1 MSSPAISDIR
11 SRVAQSS
18 AEDSLAESF
27 ATVMHGLASLKL
39 TVTLFALGIFVV
51 LVGTLAQQE
60 ASIGQV
66 VQDYFHAWLMWVDV
80 NLLFPKMFL
89 PWIPVIHI
97 PAPAF
102 VTSATGG
109 YITNFH
115 TFPAP
120 GGLVVGSLMSVNLL
134 AAHGWRFKVQTRGMR
149 LLSGIAV
156 LAVGL
161 AVGVLIIW
169 AGHNSGGFQA
179 KPPFSWDAFW
189 WFFLTGLTL
198 LWIVAAA
205 AYGYFG
211 VWSLFSKF
219 RWQLIPFIQ
228 LVWLQLVGIP
238 LLTLG
243 GAIAWM
249 IVNQFRFSDEMLRVV
264 WQLLQGGLAGLILLV
279 GCVLVFRK
287 RGGMVL
293 LHVGVGLLLFNEL
306 WVAMTARERQVFM
319 QEGQTLNYLR
329 DIRTVELAIVDR
341 TDKEMDEHFVVP
353 RNLLVAN
360 YEANES
366 RQSAGEPLQYI
377 DQKQLPF
384 KIAVVKYFENAMVE
398 DLKPGEEPKATAG
411 RGLEETLVAR
421 RAGKGTDTGGEVDI
435 AGAYVKFVDRDGD
448 RDLGTYLLT
457 QLVDFQRTPD
467 RFGEKLAVGDKKYE
481 LFLRF
486 KREYQPYTLNLID
499 VRKDD
504 YVASNTPRN
513 YSSDV
518 KINDPEVGVDETVHI
533 KMNDPLRYRGDTFY
547 QSSYGPPEG
556 PGGKET
562 TTLQVVLN
570 RGWMIPYVACMIVVI
585 GMVAHFLTAVTR
597 FISRREAE
605 ELASGDVIQAE
616 VAEAPTTGR
625 AKKKAARSK
634 QRSSKFDWST
644 IGLPALAAGIFI
656 LFVGSAVRPQRSKPA
671 EMDLVRFGRLP
682 VAHMGRIK
690 PLDTLARNTVRALT
704 INSESAKTPTGK
716 RIPAVQWLLEVMA
729 GTDES
734 LEMPIIRIDSKEV
747 RRIFDLPDRTGFA
760 YAVKELQP
768 KIGEFEK
775 QAKAAQSV
783 EEDQRSVE
791 QRRILELDER
801 LKLYITLVQAFSP
814 PRDLPQIPTE
824 EETKADSS
832 VLTRFIGQYRAVMAD
847 TQNAM
852 IAMKAPRVI
861 PIEKQPG
868 TKDEDAWQPY
878 PLAYAKA
885 VLLQM
890 VGQNTDDATLSF
902 NGLISAYHNH
912 DAAAFNNA
920 LVKYEAVLEK
930 VNPPLWQEKRV
941 HDEAYFNHVAPFYV
955 AMILYV
961 VAFLVGLFGW
971 LFRYRPLNWAAFT
984 LILLT
989 FLLHTGALV
998 LRIYISGRPPVTN
1011 LYSASVFIGWAA
1023 VLFGLAVEAIWRLG
1037 LGNIVAATAGYATLL
1052 IAYLLSAGGDTIAV
1066 LQAVLDTQFWL
1077 ATHVVCIT
1085 LGYAATY
1092 MAGLFGVLYVIAGF
1106 ATPLLDRDLRKEIG
1120 RIIYGITCFAI
1131 LFSFYGTVLGG
1142 LWADDSWGRFWGWD
1156 PKENGALII
1165 VLWNALILHARWDK
1179 MIADRGLAVL
1189 AIGGNIVTSWS
1200 FFGVNQLGIGLH
1212 SYGFTNGVAI
1222 ALDLFALS
1230 QLVLIVLGCLPT
1242 RMWWSYQVDR
1252 SPEIVDLE
1260 VAS

>member
-1 MSSPAISDIR
+1 MSAPAIDDFR
-11 SRVAQSS
+11 SRNRAVD
-18 AEDSLAESF
+18 AEASLIASF
-27 ATVMHGLASLKL
+27 TALMRMLASLKL

-60 ASIGQV
+60 ANIGQV
-66 VQDYFHAWLMWVDV
+66 VRDYFHSWVMWVDV

-89 PWIPVIHI
+89 PWIPVIQI
-97 PAPAF
+97 SAPGF
-102 VTSATGG
+102 IKSATGG
-109 YITNFH
+109 FITNFN

-120 GGLVVGSLMSVNLL
+120 GGLIIGSLMAINLL
-134 AAHGWRFKVQTRGMR
+134 AAHGWRFTVQTRGMR
-149 LLSGIAV
+149 LLLGLVVMGI
-156 LAVGL
+156 GL

-169 AGHNSGGFQA
+169 AGHNSSGFQT
-179 KPPFSWDAFW
+179 KPPFSWDVFW
-189 WFFLTGLTL
+189 DLFLSGLTL
-198 LWIVAAA
+198 LWLVAIA

-211 VWSLFSKF
+211 VWSVYSRLKIESVPIVEFVSLK
-219 RWQLIPFIQ
+219 LI
-228 LVWLQLVGIP
+228 GIP
-238 LLTLG
+238 LFALG
-243 GAIAWM
+243 GGLVWIYLRDT
-249 IVNQFRFSDEMLRVV
+249 RFTDEVLRVV
-264 WQLLQGGLAGLILLV
+264 WQLIQGGLAGLLLLA
-279 GCVLVFRK
+279 GCIMIFRK

-293 LHVGVGLLLFNEL
+293 LHLGVGLLIFNEL

-319 QEGQTLNYLR
+319 QEGQTVDYLR

-341 TDKEMDEHFVVP
+341 SDKETDEHVVVP
-353 RNLLVAN
+353 RSMLIAN
-360 YEANES
+360 YHANNAKQTAE
-366 RQSAGEPLQYI
+366 QPLEYI
-377 DQKQLPF
+377 DLKVLPL
-384 KIAVVKYFENAMVE
+384 KLAVVKYFDNALVE
-398 DLKPGEEPKATAG
+398 DLKPGEKPIATAG
-411 RGLEETLVAR
+411 RGLGETLVER
-421 RAGKGTDTGGEVDI
+421 RTGKGTDTGGEVDI
-435 AGAYVKFVDRDGD
+435 AGAYVKFVDRDD
-448 RDLGTYLLT
+448 RDLGTYMVS
-457 QLVDFQRTPD
+457 QLVDFQRSPD
-467 RFGEKLAVGDKKYE
+467 RFGEKLVAGDKTYD

-486 KREYQPYTLNLID
+486 KREYKSYTLNLLD

-518 KINDPEVGVDETVHI
+518 KIHDPEVGVEETVHI

-547 QSSYGPPEG
+547 QSNYSPPDG
-556 PGGKET
+556 MGGKEA

-585 GMVAHFLTAVTR
+585 GMVAHFLIAVTR

-605 ELASGDVIQAE
+605 ELAAGDVVRAE
-616 VAEAPTTGR
+616 IVEAQSGSGKR
-625 AKKKAARSK
+625 KSK
-634 QRSSKFDWST
+634 RKMAQRPGFNWSA
-644 IGLPALAAGIFI
+644 IGLPSLAAGIFV
-656 LFVGSAVRPQRSKPA
+656 LMVGSAIRPPQSKPS
-671 EMDLVRFGRLP
+671 EMDFVRFSQLP

-690 PLDTLARNTVRALT
+690 PLDTLARNSVRALT
-704 INSESAKTPTGK
+704 INSESAKTADGK

-729 GTDES
+729 GSDES

-747 RRIFDLPDRTGFA
+747 RRVFDLPDRAGFY

-775 QAKAAQSV
+775 QAKAAEAE
-783 EEDQRSVE
+783 EEDKRSVE
-791 QRRILELDER
+791 QRRIIELDER

-814 PRDLPQIPTE
+814 PHDLPQIPTE
-824 EETKADSS
+824 DETKADS
-832 VLTRFIGQYRAVMAD
+832 LAIQRFIGDYRSVMER
-847 TQNAM
+847 TRRAM
-852 IAMKAPRVI
+852 DAMRAPRVI
-861 PIEKQPG
+861 PIEREEAM
-868 TKDEDAWQPY
+868 KDEDAWQAY
-878 PLAYAKA
+878 PLAYSKA
-885 VLLQM
+885 VLLQLI
-890 VGQNTDDATLSF
+890 GQNKDEATLDF
-902 NGLISAYHNH
+902 NAIVSAYHKH
-912 DAAAFNNA
+912 DAAAFNKA
-920 LVKYEAVLEK
+920 LDRYEADLQRMK
-930 VNPPLWQEKRV
+930 PPLWNETRV
-941 HDEAYFNHVAPFYV
+941 SEEAYFNHVAPFYV

-961 VAFLVGLFGW
+961 VAFLAAIFGW

-989 FLLHTGALV
+989 FLFHTAALAV
-998 LRIYISGRPPVTN
+998 RIYISGRPPVTN
-1011 LYSASVFIGWAA
+1011 LYSAAVFIGWAA

-1092 MAGLFGVLYVIAGF
+1092 MAGLFGVLYVVFGF
-1106 ATPLLDRDLRKEIG
+1106 FTPMLDKDLRKEIA

-1131 LFSFYGTVLGG
+1131 LFSFFGTVLGG

-1230 QLVLIVLGCLPT
+1230 QVALIAVGCLPT
-1242 RMWWSYQVDR
+1242 RMWWSFKAQDQGA
-1252 SPEIVDLE
+1252 IQ
-1260 VAS
+1260 AA